1 MREIETCRTFSHQ
14 FQGKKSKLREKGK
27 YFFSLSRSAQD
38 HQDPQ
43 VWPPAGEEGR
53 LRQPLL
59 PGGGK
64 PEAHHHVDQ
73 SGELFIHS
81 IINTKIAGKSVHK
94 TNLAL
99 EAEAAV
105 TTMAS

>member
-1 MREIETCRTFSHQ
+1 MCILYTYEIFPSILGKRFFRESTI
-14 FQGKKSKLREKGK
+14 KL
-27 YFFSLSRSAQD
+27 FFFLFRSPQD

-43 VWPPAGEEGR
+43 IWPPPGEEGR
-53 LRQPLL
+53 LREPLL

-64 PEAHHHVDQ
+64 PETHHHVDQ

-81 IINTKIAGKSVHK
+81 IINTIIAGKSVHK